1 MEKNNINAKPQ
12 RKVLGLP
19 LNKTNIIILAVAAV
33 LAIAASIGAFFFV
46 RDFVKGWTLTD
57 IPGAPIADQS
67 TQAEE
72 SPTGEEVGENSQF
85 PEFEEEEE
93 QPSDLDFTLDISEA
107 LGVEPWDGASR
118 INVLFMGLDYRD
130 WEAGADASRTDT
142 MILLTIDPKTNTA
155 GMLSIPRDL
164 WVHIPGFNH
173 GKINTAYYLGEV
185 YDYPGGGPA
194 LAMETVEHF
203 LGVPI
208 QYYAQ
213 VDFIT
218 FIHLVDEIGG
228 ITIKVTESIKLFP
241 LDYPDFT
248 TWTAKYLE
256 PGEYT
261 LPGNYALAYA
271 RARNTEGGDF
281 DRAARQQELIMGIRR
296 QVLKPFMYPKLIANA
311 GEIYQRM
318 SDGIHTNLTFQQ
330 VMQLGML
337 ALDLDLD
344 NINQGIISPDMLY
357 AGKSPD
363 GLDILI
369 AVPDEIRILRDEIF
383 GNNAGAVAMI
393 DTEKSILELALEEN
407 PTVGIY
413 NGTYEEGLA
422 GSSADY
428 FTDLGF
434 NVTETGNAGDI
445 YTNTTIY
452 LYAGAPQTAA
462 YLTELMGLG
471 NNRVRVRYDP
481 DVTVD
486 VAIMLGSDWAYNNPM
501 P

>member
-1 MEKNNINAKPQ
+1 MEENKNTSPTQ
-12 RKVLGLP
+12 RKILGLP
-19 LNKTNIIILAVAAV
+19 LNKTNIIILAVAAI
-33 LAIAASIGAFFFV
+33 LAIAALIGAFFFV
-46 RDFVKGWTLTD
+46 RDLVKGWTLTE
-57 IPGAPIADQS
+57 IPGAPIADPS
-67 TQAEE
+67 TQAEN
-72 SPTGEEVGENSQF
+72 PVVEETENNDT
-85 PEFEEEEE
+85 PDVPAFEEEAES
-93 QPSDLDFTLDISEA
+93 SDVDFTLDISAA

-142 MILLTIDPKTNTA
+142 MILLTIDPKTKTA

-208 QYYAQ
+208 QYYAE

-281 DRAARQQELIMGIRR
+281 DRAARQQELILGIRR
-296 QVLKPFMYPKLIANA
+296 QILKPFMYPKLVANA
-311 GEIYQRM
+311 GDIYQRM
-318 SDGIHTNLTFQQ
+318 SDGIHTNLSFQQ

-337 ALDLDLD
+337 ALELDLD
-344 NINQGIISPDMLY
+344 HINQGIISPDMLY

-383 GNNAGAVAMI
+383 GNNAGAEAMI
-393 DTEKSILELALEEN
+393 DTEKSLLELALEEN
-407 PTVGIY
+407 PTVGLF

-422 GSSADY
+422 SSSSDY
-428 FTDLGF
+428 FQDLGF

-445 YTNTTIY
+445 YSSTTIY

-481 DVTVD
+481 DATVD
-486 VAIMLGSDWAYNNPM
+486 VAIMLGSDWALNNPM